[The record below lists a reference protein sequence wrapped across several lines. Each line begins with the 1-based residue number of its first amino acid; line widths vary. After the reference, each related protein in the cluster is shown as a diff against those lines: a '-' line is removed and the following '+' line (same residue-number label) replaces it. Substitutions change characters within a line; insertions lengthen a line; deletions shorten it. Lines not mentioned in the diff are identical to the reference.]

1 MENSLTLMQEKAIS
15 VLQSSLYPGASTE
28 SVLMVLDYCKA
39 RKLDP
44 FLKPVHIVP
53 MWDSKS
59 KTMRD
64 VVMAGLNLYRTQA
77 AESGQL
83 AGISEPVFGEMEDFN
98 FGGFKMRAPAFC
110 KVTVSRL
117 MPNGSVAIFT
127 AVEFMEEAISVSK
140 EGVPTP
146 MWKKRPRGMLAKT
159 AESQALRKAFPDIN
173 SAETAEEMDGKS
185 YFDEQTETRAVTSEI
200 ALKALDCAK
209 QGTAAYTDFWKSISA
224 QERKEIRAAYPQGL
238 NEIAKAADAK
248 AQAEIIEEAQ

>member
-1 MENSLTLMQEKAIS
+1 MENSLTLMQEKAIT

-64 VVMAGLNLYRTQA
+64 VVMPGLNLYRTQA

-146 MWKKRPRGMLAKT
+146 MWKKRPRGMLA
-159 AESQALRKAFPDIN
+159 
-173 SAETAEEMDGKS
+173 
-185 YFDEQTETRAVTSEI
+185 TETRAVTSEI

-248 AQAEIIEEAQ
+248 SQAEIIEEAQ

>member
-1 MENSLTLMQEKAIS
+1 MENSLTLMQEKAIT

-64 VVMAGLNLYRTQA
+64 VVMPGLNLYRTQA

-110 KVTVSRL
+110 KVTVSHL
-117 MPNGSVAIFT
+117 MPNESVAIFT

-200 ALKALDCAK
+200 ALKALDCASRA
-209 QGTAAYTDFWKSISA
+209 QLLTRTFGNQLAPKSA
-224 QERKEIRAAYPQGL
+224 KKFEQLIRR
-238 NEIAKAADAK
+238 D
-248 AQAEIIEEAQ
+248 